1 MSTSRWICRT
11 TSRQVTIVTPII
23 ISRLCNYSIN
33 TARPWSPVQP
43 SLKVPPLLKEV
54 VEVVAVVEQAKKTKT
69 PTRMIRSGG

>member
-1 MSTSRWICRT
+1 VDLQNNFT
-11 TSRQVTIVTPII
+11 TGDNRNANNHQQTH
-23 ISRLCNYSIN
+23 YSIN

-54 VEVVAVVEQAKKTKT
+54 VEVVAVVEQAKKAKT